1 MVEAGTYSYSLV
13 QNNFSGLG
21 SGLLTFLVIRFLVL
35 GLARELLHLRFS
47 GCRKWGLD
55 KRKGMSSFSGMVSEM
70 ASLPSDGASDLPL
83 EMQYMG
89 FHGSIS
95 WFRFLARGESSL
107 SGGTCDT
114 CTDAWLERFDNE
126 FNLVLDAHPTG

>member
-35 GLARELLHLRFS
+35 GLVLGLRVPGCDPSLPSKSEAKKQQRSYTRRIWNQSPFWVLSHSPKQGKEGQYELRGFNAARELLHLRFS

-55 KRKGMSSFSGMVSEM
+55 KRKGMSSFSGMVSRW
-70 ASLPSDGASDLPL
+70 L
-83 EMQYMG
+83 
-89 FHGSIS
+89 
-95 WFRFLARGESSL
+95 SSL
-107 SGGTCDT
+107 GWSI
-114 CTDAWLERFDNE
+114 
-126 FNLVLDAHPTG
+126 